1 MDGIRPSIRWL
12 SLLTLLVGLAG
23 CGILGGEAPDRTT
36 NMTPQQ
42 LYAEAKDE
50 MSNGKYSE
58 AVKLLGKLESR
69 YPFGAWAQ
77 QAQIDTAFA
86 YYKDGN
92 RVEALVAVERFV
104 RLHPTSELLDYAY
117 YLKGLINFNEEQGFM
132 ARFGGQDLS
141 ERDQRAAR
149 ESFESFRQVVTR
161 FPNSKYYDDSAA
173 RMKYLVNAMAAG
185 EAHIARY
192 YYLRGAYV
200 ATVGRAQT
208 VLQQYPQTPAVEEA
222 LYLMLKSYEKLQLE
236 ELRADTERVFLKNYP
251 NSQLLTQGVRVDDR
265 SWWEV
270 WR

>member
-1 MDGIRPSIRWL
+1 MDGIRPLIRRL
-12 SLLTLLVGLAG
+12 SLLTLLFGLAG
-23 CGILGGEAPDRTT
+23 CGIFGSEPPDRTA

-50 MSNGKYSE
+50 MSSGKYSE
-58 AVKLLGKLESR
+58 AIKLLAKLESR

-77 QAQIDTAFA
+77 QAQIDSAFA
-86 YYKDGN
+86 YYKDNN
-92 RVEALVAVERFV
+92 RTEALVAVERFV
-104 RLHPTSELLDYAY
+104 RLHPTSEFLDYAY

-200 ATVGRAQT
+200 AAVGRAQT

-251 NSQLLTQGVRVDDR
+251 NSTLLTQGVRVDDR